1 MVGLMVG
8 SSGPERLVKLRGR
21 MNNHRV
27 SSVAIHTSSVQ
38 NSVRPMQTSP
48 TLSAVA
54 KAFLLCFALTIG
66 SPAGHAAEKLNV
78 LYIVSDD
85 LNTRLACYG
94 DNLAQTPN
102 LDRLA
107 TQGVRFDRAYCQYP
121 LCSPSRT
128 SFMTGLR
135 PDHNGVV
142 SNSKTFREKLPDH
155 ITLPQSFK
163 QAGWFTARIGKI
175 FHYAVPAQI
184 GTDGVDDAP
193 SWEKVINPKGR
204 DVTDEEEIFSLR
216 PDLEGASRFAG
227 TLSWLA
233 AKGTDAE
240 QTDGMTALATVKLL
254 EENQSRPFFIAAG
267 FFRPHTPY
275 VAPKKYFDLY
285 PLDKIKL
292 PDALPNV
299 KDLFPAAALT
309 IRKDQEAMT
318 DTQRR
323 QAIQAYLACISF
335 MDAQVGH
342 VLDALDRLKLHD
354 KTIIV
359 FQSDHGYHL
368 GEKHLW
374 QKMSL
379 FEQCARVPLIIDAP
393 GMAQGK
399 TCSRIVELVS
409 LYPTLTDLCG
419 IKPTVKLDGLSMRPL
434 LQNPSAPWAHPALTQ
449 QQRGAPQGTFDN
461 GKKPANNGFMGY
473 SLRTDRWRYTEW
485 DEGKKGLELYDHFN
499 DPQEMK
505 NLADDPSLQK
515 TRDGL
520 KAQLR
525 QLLAHP

>member
-1 MVGLMVG
+1 M
-8 SSGPERLVKLRGR
+8 
-21 MNNHRV
+21 
-27 SSVAIHTSSVQ
+27 
-38 NSVRPMQTSP
+38 
-48 TLSAVA
+48 
-54 KAFLLCFALTIG
+54 IG
-66 SPAGHAAEKLNV
+66 SPAGHAAEKFNV

-102 LDRLA
+102 IDRLA
-107 TQGVRFDRAYCQYP
+107 QQGVRFDHAYCQYP

-128 SFMTGLR
+128 SFLTGLR
-135 PDHNGVV
+135 PDNNGVV
-142 SNSKTFREKLPDH
+142 SNSKTFREKVPDH
-155 ITLPQSFK
+155 VTLPQAFK
-163 QAGWFTARIGKI
+163 QAGWFTARVGKLY
-175 FHYAVPAQI
+175 HYAVPAQI
-184 GTDGVDDAP
+184 GTDGVDDPP

-233 AKGTDAE
+233 AEGTDAE
-240 QTDGMTALATVKLL
+240 QTDGMTALAVAKML
-254 EENQSRPFFIAAG
+254 EENKSRPFFIAAG

-275 VAPKKYFDLY
+275 VAPKKYFELY

-292 PDALPNV
+292 PNAPENV
-299 KDLFPAAALT
+299 KELFPAPALT
-309 IRKDQEAMT
+309 IRKDHEAMT
-318 DTQRR
+318 DLQRR
-323 QAIQAYLACISF
+323 QAIQAYLASISF
-335 MDAQVGH
+335 MDAQVGL
-342 VLDALDRLKLHD
+342 VLDALDRLKLRD

-368 GEKHLW
+368 GEKRLW
-374 QKMSL
+374 QKMTL
-379 FEQCARVPLIIDAP
+379 FEECARVPLIIAAP
-393 GMAQGK
+393 GMAHGK
-399 TCSRIVELVS
+399 TCSRIVELVN

-419 IKPTVKLDGLSMRPL
+419 IKPTVKLDGLSMRSL
-434 LQNPSAPWAHPALTQ
+434 LVNPAAPWAHPALTQ
-449 QQRGAPQGTFDN
+449 QQRGAPQGTFDT
-461 GKKPANNGFMGY
+461 GKKPATTGFMGY

-505 NLADDPSLQK
+505 NLASDPSLQK

-525 QLLAHP
+525 QLLARP